1 MVCKFSELYLK
12 EGSSLIT
19 TKQRVNKQ
27 ESRPEHELAFLFGK
41 EVVEQSQKISTDQMY
56 VEADL
61 VAEGARQLLAHIGE
75 PKVQRRIMRGWTMTL
90 LWLFVNGL
98 VKLYG
103 STKAKRY

>member
-56 VEADL
+56 VEA
-61 VAEGARQLLAHIGE
+61 EGARQLLAHIGE

-90 LWLFVNGL
+90 LWHFVNGL
-98 VKLYG
+98 VRLYG
-103 STKAKRY
+103 STKNKAKR